1 MIGSFREKQLQRF
14 WKEDLKHGIPTGI
27 ESALRR
33 KLIMIAAA
41 TVLTD
46 LRSPPSN
53 HLDRLRGNR
62 KGQHSIRVNR
72 QWRLVFQ
79 WQDGEA
85 YEIELVDYH

>member
-14 WKEDLKHGIPTGI
+14 WKEDRKHGIPTGI
-27 ESALRR
+27 GSVLRR
-33 KLIMIAAA
+33 KLVMIAAA

-53 HLDRLRGNR
+53 HLERLRGDR

-85 YEIELVDYH
+85 YEIKLVDYH